1 MPRSVEGLLQILSQR
16 RAQKEQM
23 RQMQREQD
31 WKEGQAWPDFGR
43 KVLGGLLGG
52 GINLGMA
59 RLGEEWLPSKIAEQ
73 ELTALKIAEQ
83 KRLAEE
89 AKRKA
94 DVRKFEVGS
103 YVPETGMLQ
112 EDYAAQEAL
121 MRAQVPG
128 PVKAEWTPR
137 AVLEAPSGAT
147 AFGPSGV
154 PRQLELE
161 QAEIAKRRAA
171 ITPEQIEARTPQ
183 TMKQYSKE
191 VIAEAKKQMSDEDFA
206 KSQAAAKTA
215 AGLWPMMKREF
226 RGQRPKDKTDFMTY
240 FQEKTRAHNKGEPR
254 LYKFDDL
261 AIRATYDAVRPEANA
276 AARNGIVVDGK
287 TLRGRPAAVYV
298 MKTKGAKIVK
308 VIKDAHAGHTSRAER
323 ERERQAAILKRQEL
337 AITSREKISANKI
350 KQLNKKLDN
359 KKLQGDAR
367 IRVMRERN
375 QWTQQHA
382 AAELELK
389 VHRMTKSRR
398 TVTSDIY
405 GQPVERVEDPVM
417 TPEEAKKFQRNRP
430 AYTPAKGPAPT
441 SSKAPSSGE
450 DAKSYLRRLKG
461 LGVQSGEKLRLLK
474 KHFPNLGKK

>member
-73 ELTALKIAEQ
+73 ELTALKIAKQ

-121 MRAQVPG
+121 MKRSATEAGLAEQRDLQRKWRELTPEVERSTGIRRPPQVGRVRP
-128 PVKAEWTPR
+128 
-137 AVLEAPSGAT
+137 
-147 AFGPSGV
+147 
-154 PRQLELE
+154 
-161 QAEIAKRRAA
+161 EIVQMP
-171 ITPEQIEARTPQ
+171 TPEQIEARTPQ

-254 LYKFDDL
+254 LYKFDAL
-261 AIRATYDAVRPEANA
+261 AIRAPYDAVRPEANA

>member
-73 ELTALKIAEQ
+73 ELTALKIAKQ

-121 MRAQVPG
+121 MKRSATEAGLAEQRDLQRKWRELTPEVERSTGIRRPPQVGRVRP
-128 PVKAEWTPR
+128 
-137 AVLEAPSGAT
+137 
-147 AFGPSGV
+147 
-154 PRQLELE
+154 
-161 QAEIAKRRAA
+161 EIVQMP
-171 ITPEQIEARTPQ
+171 TPEQLEARTPQ

-287 TLRGRPAAVYV
+287 TLRGRQAAVYV

-308 VIKDAHAGHTSRAER
+308 GIKDAYSGHTSRAER